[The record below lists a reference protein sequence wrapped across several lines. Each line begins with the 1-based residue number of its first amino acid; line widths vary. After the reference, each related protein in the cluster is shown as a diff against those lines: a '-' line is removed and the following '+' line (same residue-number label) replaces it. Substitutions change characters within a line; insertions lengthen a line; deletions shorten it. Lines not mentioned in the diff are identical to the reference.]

1 MTTGRRGS
9 GAALRQWRVLVP
21 VVVAALAGVVLAWIL
36 RRSGG
41 FAWVAF
47 ARVLADCAGAV
58 VLGLAALP
66 RLNDRLTVAWR
77 PLAVLA
83 GVWFAAEFTV
93 LVCEAAEIVGVAVTQ
108 LDASDFITFLGRLSG
123 GQIGIAILFC
133 TGAIACYAAVAFRRP
148 DTASADLVLVFAA
161 VALSLRPITG
171 HMSQQMF
178 GSVLAAIHALAA
190 ACWLGLLLAMVLV
203 LRTRGEWA
211 ATLPRYSA
219 IAGPLVGVVA
229 LTGLV
234 NGVVRL
240 GGITPLWTTGYGRIL
255 LAKLAILCALVA
267 VGWWWRRTWVRKA
280 ADHRVTAETSL
291 RNAAAEVLMMAVA
304 FGLAATLAVT
314 A

>member
-1 MTTGRRGS
+1 MTTGRR
-9 GAALRQWRVLVP
+9 APVPRQWRILVP
-21 VVVAALAGVVLAWIL
+21 VVAAALAGVVLAWIL
-36 RRSGG
+36 RRTDGL
-41 FAWVAF
+41 AWVAF

-58 VLGLAALP
+58 VIGLAALP
-66 RLNDRLTVAWR
+66 RLNDRPALAWR

-83 GVWFAAEFTV
+83 GIWFAAEFTV
-93 LVCEAAEIVGVAVTQ
+93 LVCEAAEIVGVPVTQ
-108 LDASDFITFLGRLSG
+108 LGASEFTTFLGRLSG

-133 TGAIACYAAVAFRRP
+133 TGAIACYAALAFRRP

-190 ACWLGLLLAMVLV
+190 ACWLGMLLAMALV

-211 ATLPRYSA
+211 ATLPRFST
-219 IAGPLVGVVA
+219 IAAPLVGVVA

-240 GGITPLWTTGYGRIL
+240 GGLAPLLTSGYGRIL
-255 LAKLAILCALVA
+255 LAKFAVLCALVA
-267 VGWWWRRTWVRKA
+267 LGWWWRRTWVGKA
-280 ADHRVTAETSL
+280 GDHRVTAEVSL
-291 RNAAAEVLMMAVA
+291 RNATADVLVMAVA

>member
-1 MTTGRRGS
+1 MTTGRRAP

-21 VVVAALAGVVLAWIL
+21 VVVAALVGVALALIL

-41 FAWVAF
+41 FAWVAL

-58 VLGLAALP
+58 VIGLAALP
-66 RLNDRLTVAWR
+66 RLNDRLTVTWR
-77 PLAVLA
+77 PLAALA
-83 GVWFAAEFTV
+83 GIWFAAEFTV
-93 LVCEAAEIVGVAVTQ
+93 LVCEAAEIVGVPVAQ
-108 LDASDFITFLGRLSG
+108 LGASDFITFLGRLSG

-133 TGAIACYAAVAFRRP
+133 TGAIACYAALAFRRP

-211 ATLPRYSA
+211 ATLPRYSTFA
-219 IAGPLVGVVA
+219 APLVCVVA

-240 GGITPLWTTGYGRIL
+240 GGITGLLTSGYGRIL
-255 LAKLAILCALVA
+255 LAKLTIACGLVA
-267 VGWWWRRTWVRKA
+267 LGWWWRRTWVRKA
-280 ADHRVTAETSL
+280 ADHRVTAEISL
-291 RNAAAEVLMMAVA
+291 RNAAAEVLVMAVA

>member
-1 MTTGRRGS
+1 MTTGRRES
-9 GAALRQWRVLVP
+9 GAALRQWRVLAP

-58 VLGLAALP
+58 VIGLAALP

-133 TGAIACYAAVAFRRP
+133 TGAIACYAALAFRRP

-219 IAGPLVGVVA
+219 IAAPLVGVVA

-240 GGITPLWTTGYGRIL
+240 GGITALLTTGYGRIL
-255 LAKLAILCALVA
+255 LAKLTVLCALVA
-267 VGWWWRRTWVRKA
+267 LGWWW
-280 ADHRVTAETSL
+280 
-291 RNAAAEVLMMAVA
+291 
-304 FGLAATLAVT
+304 
-314 A
+314 

>member
-1 MTTGRRGS
+1 MTTGRRVP

-21 VVVAALAGVVLAWIL
+21 VVVAALLGVVLAWIL
-36 RRSGG
+36 RSSGG

-47 ARVLADCAGAV
+47 ARVLADGVGAV

-66 RLNDRLTVAWR
+66 RLNDRLTVTWR
-77 PLAVLA
+77 PLAALA
-83 GVWFAAEFTV
+83 GIWFAAEFTV

-108 LDASDFITFLGRLSG
+108 LDAGDFITFLGRLSG

-133 TGAIACYAAVAFRRP
+133 TGAIACYSALAFRRP

-178 GSVLAAIHALAA
+178 GSVLAAVHALAA
-190 ACWLGLLLAMVLV
+190 ALWLGLLLAMVLV

-211 ATLPRYSA
+211 ATLPHYSRLA
-219 IAGPLVGVVA
+219 APLVVVVA
-229 LTGLV
+229 LTGLI
-234 NGVVRL
+234 NGLVRL
-240 GGITPLWTTGYGRIL
+240 GGITSLLTSGYGRIL
-255 LAKLAILCALVA
+255 LAKLIILGVLVA
-267 VGWWWRRTWVRKA
+267 LGWWWRRSWVPKA
-280 ADHRVTAETSL
+280 GDHRVTAEVSL
-291 RNAAAEVLMMAVA
+291 RNAAAEVLVMAVA

-314 A
+314 G

>member
-1 MTTGRRGS
+1 MTTGRRES
-9 GAALRQWRVLVP
+9 GAALRQWRALAP
-21 VVVAALAGVVLAWIL
+21 VVVAALAGVVLAWLL

-58 VLGLAALP
+58 VIGLAALP

-108 LDASDFITFLGRLSG
+108 LGASDFITFLGRLSG

-133 TGAIACYAAVAFRRP
+133 TGAIACYAALAFRRP

-178 GSVLAAIHALAA
+178 GSVIAAIHALAA

-219 IAGPLVGVVA
+219 IAAPLVGVVA

-240 GGITPLWTTGYGRIL
+240 GGITTLPTTGYGRIL
-255 LAKLAILCALVA
+255 LAKLTILCVLV
-267 VGWWWRRTWVRKA
+267 VLGWWWRRTWVRKA

-291 RNAAAEVLMMAVA
+291 RNAAAEVLVMALA

>member
-1 MTTGRRGS
+1 MTTGRRES
-9 GAALRQWRVLVP
+9 GAALRQWRVLAP
-21 VVVAALAGVVLAWIL
+21 VVVATLAGVVLAWLL

-58 VLGLAALP
+58 VIGLAALP
-66 RLNDRLTVAWR
+66 RLNDRLAVAWR

-108 LDASDFITFLGRLSG
+108 LGASDFITFLGRLSG

-133 TGAIACYAAVAFRRP
+133 TGAIACYAALAFRRP

-178 GSVLAAIHALAA
+178 GSVIAAIHALAA

-219 IAGPLVGVVA
+219 IAAPLVGVVA

-240 GGITPLWTTGYGRIL
+240 GGITALLTTGYGRIL
-255 LAKLAILCALVA
+255 LAKLTILCVLV
-267 VGWWWRRTWVRKA
+267 VLGWWWRRTWVRKA

-291 RNAAAEVLMMAVA
+291 RNAAAEVLVMALA

>member
-1 MTTGRRGS
+1 MTTGRRKS
-9 GAALRQWRVLVP
+9 GAALRQWRVLAP

-58 VLGLAALP
+58 VIGLAALP

-133 TGAIACYAAVAFRRP
+133 TGAIACYAALAFRRP

-219 IAGPLVGVVA
+219 IAAPLVGVVA

-240 GGITPLWTTGYGRIL
+240 GGITALLTTGYGRIL
-255 LAKLAILCALVA
+255 LAKLTVLCALVA
-267 VGWWWRRTWVRKA
+267 LGWWWRRTWVRKA
-280 ADHRVTAETSL
+280 GDHRVTAETSL
-291 RNAAAEVLMMAVA
+291 RNATAEVLVMALA